1 MNGPRLCY
9 TNRDIG
15 KCTTV
20 TAGSFAAV
28 SFGLRR

>member
-1 MNGPRLCY
+1 MIGLRLCY
-9 TNRDIG
+9 TNRDIA

-28 SFGLRR
+28 SFDLRR